1 MVSKPENKRKRYKLF
16 KTTIFTIM
24 KKKLRVNWSA
34 SSYVI
39 FTRSGIL

>member
-1 MVSKPENKRKRYKLF
+1 MGSKPEIKEKGTRYF